1 MHRLTLLC
9 HGPSRALAGSAA
21 TVTFPLDEPLDAAAI
36 RALEP
41 LRPTLARVD
50 RCVTSPLLRARE
62 AADALGLSATPEPA
76 LRELDFGQWGGRD
89 LRDIAAQTPDAAA
102 LWLHDSDAAPHGG
115 ESRAAL
121 QNRVAAWLGE
131 QVTGRGHTLCIT
143 HASVIRAA
151 VLHALAAPADAF
163 WRLDI
168 EPLSRTE
175 LRSDGRRW
183 ALRALNLPA
192 PPQG

>member
-9 HGPSRALAGSAA
+9 HGPSRAPAA
-21 TVTFPLDEPLDAAAI
+21 PASTVRFPRDEPLDTDLPELAA
-36 RALEP
+36 
-41 LRPTLARVD
+41 LRPMLARVD

-62 AADALGLSATPEPA
+62 TAAALGLSPTPEPA

-89 LRDIAAQTPDAAA
+89 LRAIAAEAPDAAA
-102 LWLHDSDAAPHGG
+102 LWLADPDAAPHGG
-115 ESRAAL
+115 ESRTAL
-121 QNRVAAWLGE
+121 QDRVAAWLT
-131 QVTGRGHTLCIT
+131 QQLAGRGHTFCIT

-151 VLHALAAPADAF
+151 VLHALAAPPDAF

-183 ALRALNLPA
+183 AVRVHNLPA
-192 PPQG
+192 SCPA